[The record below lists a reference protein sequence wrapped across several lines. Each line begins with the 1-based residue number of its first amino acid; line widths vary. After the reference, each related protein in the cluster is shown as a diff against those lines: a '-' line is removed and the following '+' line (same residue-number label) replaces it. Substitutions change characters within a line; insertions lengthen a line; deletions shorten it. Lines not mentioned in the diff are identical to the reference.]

1 MLKFDSEAFIKEMES
16 LDGVEETPLD
26 FEEFESW
33 YEEYQKQVDESLKNE
48 QSANKKQA
56 SMEELESFFKK

>member
-1 MLKFDSEAFIKEMES
+1 MLKFDSEAFIKEMEE

-33 YEEYQKQVDESLKNE
+33 YENE
-48 QSANKKQA
+48 LQT
-56 SMEELESFFKK
+56 ERDLRGGL

>member
-1 MLKFDSEAFIKEMES
+1 MLKFDSEAFIAEMES

-33 YEEYQKQVDESLKNE
+33 YEEHQQETERGLRGG
-48 QSANKKQA
+48 
-56 SMEELESFFKK
+56 L

>member
-33 YEEYQKQVDESLKNE
+33 YENE
-48 QSANKKQA
+48 LQTERDLRGG
-56 SMEELESFFKK
+56 M

>member
-1 MLKFDSEAFIKEMES
+1 MYKFDSEAFIAEMES

-33 YEEYQKQVDESLKNE
+33 YEEYQQETERGLRGG
-48 QSANKKQA
+48 
-56 SMEELESFFKK
+56 M

>member
-1 MLKFDSEAFIKEMES
+1 MYKFDSEAFIKEMEE

-33 YEEYQKQVDESLKNE
+33 YENVLQTERDLKND
-48 QSANKKQA
+48 
-56 SMEELESFFKK
+56 L

>member
-1 MLKFDSEAFIKEMES
+1 MHKFDSEAFIKEMES

-33 YEEYQKQVDESLKNE
+33 YEEYQQETERGLRGG
-48 QSANKKQA
+48 
-56 SMEELESFFKK
+56 M